1 VECQVII
8 KFNDNGINQLLIF
21 TFTPYKKYKLPTL
34 KLTTSYKLLNN
45 MIIYNV
51 TVNIEN
57 DVREEWIKWMKEVHI
72 PNVMNTGLFLE
83 YKMARVMIEEESGT
97 TYSIQYTA
105 ASMADLDLYLKD
117 HAPKLKQEVAEKYA
131 GKFVAFRTLLEVI

>member
-1 VECQVII
+1 
-8 KFNDNGINQLLIF
+8 
-21 TFTPYKKYKLPTL
+21 
-34 KLTTSYKLLNN
+34 

-83 YKMARVMIEEESGT
+83 YKMARVMVEEESGT

-117 HAPKLKQEVAEKYA
+117 HAPRLKQEVAKKYA